1 MRDAHAGCGSLQG
14 WLGTG
19 KFPEEED
26 QGPLSNEAKQRAISL
41 LQSVISESNGMI
53 NMVGR
58 LGKRTAWKKSLKLVL
73 VSNWLYAVV

>member
-1 MRDAHAGCGSLQG
+1 M
-14 WLGTG
+14 GTG

-26 QGPLSNEAKQRAISL
+26 QEPLSNKAKQRVSSL
-41 LQSVISESNGMI
+41 LQSVVSESNEMI

-58 LGKRTAWKKSLKLVL
+58 LEKRTAWKKSLKLVL

>member
-1 MRDAHAGCGSLQG
+1 M
-14 WLGTG
+14 GTG

-26 QGPLSNEAKQRAISL
+26 QEPLSNKAKQRASSL
-41 LQSVISESNGMI
+41 LQSVVSESNEMI

>member
-1 MRDAHAGCGSLQG
+1 M
-14 WLGTG
+14 GTG

-26 QGPLSNEAKQRAISL
+26 QEPLSNEAKQRASSL
-41 LQSVISESNGMI
+41 LQSVVSESNEMI

-58 LGKRTAWKKSLKLVL
+58 LEKRTAWKKSLKLVL

>member
-1 MRDAHAGCGSLQG
+1 M
-14 WLGTG
+14 GTG

-26 QGPLSNEAKQRAISL
+26 QEPLSNEAKQRASSL
-41 LQSVISESNGMI
+41 LQSVVSESNEMI